1 MLGSIAGLAVGYVVL
16 RGLLVVA
23 KGPVWLNATP
33 DWRVVVFA
41 LAAGFASAILFG
53 LTPALQVGRQH
64 HRAIFTR
71 QILIG
76 AQVAASCVLMIVAG
90 LLGRALDHATS
101 TDPGFEYRQVVSI
114 DPGLSRYSY
123 SPARAQA
130 YLDSLQDRLRAI
142 PGVQSI
148 SLAISPPLGR
158 VTISA
163 GIDVGGRPVGMQ
175 LNRVDTRFF
184 ETMKIPLLRGRNLK
198 PGDTHVAVISESMA
212 RLAWPG
218 QDAIGKTFTLGQPYT
233 VVGIC
238 GSVRLAKFGDSDSV
252 QAYLPVEAGDQTALN
267 VLVRT
272 AASPQDLARSAVAAA
287 RAMDAETV
295 PDVQLLSTAFRTRL
309 EGAEYSAWAVSVL
322 GFIAH
327 LLACL
332 GIVGVVAYAVSQRT
346 KEIGIRMALG
356 AQSTQV
362 LSVVLRQFSRPVVAG
377 LIVGLGGAAA
387 LSQVLRGRL
396 YGISNFDPATYLA
409 AIAIFLVTVTFAALL
424 PARRAL
430 RIDPLS
436 ALRHE

>member
-1 MLGSIAGLAVGYVVL
+1 
-16 RGLLVVA
+16 
-23 KGPVWLNATP
+23 
-33 DWRVVVFA
+33 
-41 LAAGFASAILFG
+41 
-53 LTPALQVGRQH
+53 
-64 HRAIFTR
+64 
-71 QILIG
+71 
-76 AQVAASCVLMIVAG
+76 MIVAG
-90 LLGRALDHATS
+90 LLSRALDHATS
-101 TDPGFEYRQVVSI
+101 TDPGFEFKQVVSI

-123 SPARAQA
+123 SPVRAQA

-148 SLAISPPLGR
+148 SLAISPPLGH

-163 GIDVGGRPVGMQ
+163 GIDVDGHPVGLQ
-175 LNRVDTRFF
+175 LNRVDPRFF
-184 ETMKIPLLRGRNLK
+184 DTMKIPLLRGRNLK
-198 PGDTHVAVISESMA
+198 HGDTHVAVISQSMA

-218 QDAIGKTFTLGQPYT
+218 QDAVGKTFTVDRPFT

-252 QAYLPVEAGDQTALN
+252 QAYLPVEPGDQTALN
-267 VLVRT
+267 ILVRT
-272 AASPQDLARSAVAAA
+272 AASPQDLARAAVAAA
-287 RAMDAETV
+287 RAVDAEAI

-309 EGAEYSAWAVSVL
+309 QGAEYSAFAVSVL

-346 KEIGIRMALG
+346 KEIGVRIALG
-356 AQSTQV
+356 AQASHV

-377 LIVGLGGAAA
+377 LIVGLAGAAA

-396 YGISNFDPATYLA
+396 YGISNFDPATYL
-409 AIAIFLVTVTFAALL
+409 IAIVVFLVTVTIAAIL

-430 RIDPLS
+430 RIDPLR